1 MTNYILHGGNTTL
14 NYKNNN
20 NFFAEINSSLDKSN
34 PKILFILWS
43 RAREDWDRAL
53 EKYTTGIIAH
63 SKDKIDFEI
72 ANDPQD
78 FVNKVQDADT
88 VYVVGGDADKIEPY
102 FSQLPNFK
110 EHIEGKTYIGGSM
123 GAFMVSKHYVLS
135 FDNQDYLTVHDGLG
149 IFHFNLLCHWDVEKR
164 KSLKI
169 DMLKKHSPDLP
180 ILTIPE
186 GEFVKF
192 VL

>member
-63 SKDKIDFEI
+63 SKNKIDFEI
-72 ANDPQD
+72 AKDPQD
-78 FVNKVQDADT
+78 FENKVQDVDA
-88 VYVVGGDADKIEPY
+88 VYVVGGDADKIEPFY
-102 FSQLPNFK
+102 SQLPNFR
-110 EHIEGKTYIGGSM
+110 EQIEGKTYIGGSM
-123 GAFMVSKHYVLS
+123 GAFMVSNHYVLS
-135 FDNQDYLTVHDGLG
+135 FDNQDYLTVHEGLG
-149 IFHFNLLCHWDVEKR
+149 IFNFNLLCHWDVEKR

-169 DMLKKHSPDLP
+169 GMLKKHSPHLP
-180 ILTIPE
+180 ILTLPE